1 MKVTGTVW
9 KFAQDDINTGR
20 IRRKNYAHLPLKEQA
35 LRCLETLDPTFAA
48 RVKPGDIIVGGRNF
62 GAGSSTPV
70 HLVLR
75 TLGIAAVVAESFNRI
90 FFAAASAR
98 ACWQIRARVS

>member
-1 MKVTGTVW
+1 
-9 KFAQDDINTGR
+9 
-20 IRRKNYAHLPLKEQA
+20 
-35 LRCLETLDPTFAA
+35 
-48 RVKPGDIIVGGRNF
+48 
-62 GAGSSTPV
+62 
-70 HLVLR
+70 VLR